1 LTVLVHAQTKGETQL
16 RTKISAVIAAVVLAA
31 TAATIIAANLY
42 GAVATAAPPVQGDPI
57 PGIEVSIEQSPGG
70 IIATQGS
77 TGANGTLQMNVGPG
91 EYLLTID
98 PFTPTSKAFRSKK
111 VQVMNILI
119 EGGETTIFE
128 TWDFSGRCL
137 YTKKFRIPPGPT
149 RTIKVLLVEGRPCEP
164 APTPR

>member
-1 LTVLVHAQTKGETQL
+1 MRNKT
-16 RTKISAVIAAVVLAA
+16 SAVMAAILLAV
-31 TAATIIAANLY
+31 TAATLIAADLR
-42 GAVATAAPPVQGDPI
+42 GVAVTAATPVQGDPV
-57 PGIEVSIEQSPGG
+57 PGVDVSIEQSPGG
-70 IIATQGS
+70 LIATGGS
-77 TGANGTLQMNVGPG
+77 TNANGTLQMNVAPG
-91 EYLLTID
+91 EYLLTVD
-98 PFTPTSKAFRSKK
+98 PFGLGSKAFRSKK

-137 YTKKFRIPPGPT
+137 YAKKLRIPPGSP